1 MQQNTTP
8 LEHPADI
15 ARYLTNILGKNKVKE
30 IKFGYRLDKDEP
42 AVKFK
47 IILRFPYNLF
57 GRKRM
62 EEQVDAEIARA
73 PLSDQ
78 LTTKLLFQIE

>member
-1 MQQNTTP
+1 MEQHVTP

-15 ARYLTNILGKNKVKE
+15 ARYLTSVLGKNKIKE
-30 IKFGYRLDKDEP
+30 IKFGYRLEENEP

-57 GRKRM
+57 ARKSV
-62 EEQVDAEIARA
+62 EEQVDTEIARA
-73 PLSDQ
+73 PLSSQ
-78 LTTKLLFQIE
+78 LTAKLLFQIE

>member
-1 MQQNTTP
+1 MAQYTTP

-15 ARYLTNILGKNKVKE
+15 ARYLTSVLGKNKVKE

-42 AVKFK
+42 TVKFK
-47 IILRFPYNLF
+47 IVLRFPYNLF
-57 GRKRM
+57 ARKSV
-62 EEQVDAEIARA
+62 EEQVGTEIARA

-78 LTTKLLFQIE
+78 LAAKLLFQIK